1 MRWWWNEVAQHKASG
16 VAGNGDGVSLALLR
30 ASATAKE
37 EAGDEMEERGVT
49 GGRWGG

>member
-1 MRWWWNEVAQHKASG
+1 MRWRWNELAQRKASG
-16 VAGNGDGVSLALLR
+16 VAGNGDAVSLALLR

-37 EAGDEMEERGVT
+37 EACDEMEEQGVT